1 MYQFQWQRTLMW
13 WKYGEQGD
21 NWTKA
26 EINVTGPTEYRLL
39 FEAKAGQRHGEIALD
54 DIRVNYSH
62 CSV

>member
-1 MYQFQWQRTLMW
+1 MW

-26 EINVTGPTEYRLL
+26 QINVTGPTEYRLL
-39 FEAKAGQRHGEIALD
+39 FEAKAGQRHEGEIALD